1 MAAKLEEPIQPS
13 FNRMIRL
20 VKREWNFDTTKEALV
35 ELESQV
41 IKRLDWEL
49 ISVSPLFFLERY

>member
-20 VKREWNFDTTKEALV
+20 VKREWNFDTTKEELV

-41 IKRLDWEL
+41 IKRLDWDL

>member
-1 MAAKLEEPIQPS
+1 MAAKLEEPIHPS

-20 VKREWNFDTTKEALV
+20 VKREWNFDTTKEELV

-41 IKRLDWEL
+41 IKRLDWDL